1 MRSVADQLRREDEQ
15 AIAALT
21 VAERVEM
28 ALRLGEESLAIYMA
42 AQGVDRDTA
51 LRELRKRN
59 QIGRRRS
66 RCLKEDEVA

>member
-1 MRSVADQLRREDEQ
+1 M
-15 AIAALT
+15 AALT

-51 LRELRKRN
+51 LRDLRKRN

-66 RCLKEDEVA
+66 RCMQEDGVA

>member
-1 MRSVADQLRREDEQ
+1 VRSVADELRREDEQ

-21 VAERVEM
+21 VAERVQL

-42 AQGVDRDTA
+42 AQGVDGDTA
-51 LRELRKRN
+51 LRDLRKRN

-66 RCLKEDEVA
+66 RCLQEDAAA